1 VQVHGRG
8 EEVTPPPITD
18 GYRHN
23 FETLLKASRNDDL
36 CLVSAIRAKDQ
47 APVALV
53 CAHFV
58 DEGGMHQ
65 IVPIAQMIE
74 GNPYELYEDPT
85 A

>member
-1 VQVHGRG
+1 MLTQ
-8 EEVTPPPITD
+8 PPKLTA

-23 FETLLKASRNDDL
+23 FATLQKAAENEDL
-36 CLVSAIRAKDQ
+36 CLVSAIRKSDQ

-53 CAHFV
+53 CAHMV
-58 DEGGMHQ
+58 DETGVRL
-65 IVPIAQMIE
+65 VPLAQMIE